1 MPWMLNSNWQTHQE
15 RTGGRVGVTAVV
27 HNRNIR
33 FTISIHKNRKDFLS
47 RVLNE
52 HFLRQAPTYLPSPL
66 KLTHVSLLEYL

>member
-1 MPWMLNSNWQTHQE
+1 MPWMLNSNREVIAE

-27 HNRNIR
+27 HDRNIR
-33 FTISIHKNRKDFLS
+33 FTISIHKNGKAFLS